1 MEADGSVREA
11 AMPWYDFIWNTG
23 ENGNAAHMAEHG
35 VDIADAESVVCH
47 PLEVCRSRSTGR
59 PIAIG
64 WSSDGRLIAVV
75 YEQLDPVTVYPVT
88 AFEVEE

>member
-1 MEADGSVREA
+1 
-11 AMPWYDFIWNTG
+11 MPWYEFVWNTG
-23 ENGNAAHMAEHG
+23 VDGNAAHVAEHG
-35 VDIADAESVVCH
+35 IDITDVESVVCP
-47 PLEVCRSRSTGR
+47 PLEVYLSRSTGR

-75 YEQLDPVTVYPVT
+75 YEQLDSVTVYPIT

>member
-1 MEADGSVREA
+1 
-11 AMPWYDFIWNTG
+11 MPWYDFIWNTG
-23 ENGNAAHMAEHG
+23 VDGNASHVAEHG
-35 VDIADAESVVCH
+35 IDITDVESVVCH
-47 PLEVCRSRSTGR
+47 PLEVHRSRSTGR

-75 YEQLDPVTVYPVT
+75 YEQLDSVTVYPIT